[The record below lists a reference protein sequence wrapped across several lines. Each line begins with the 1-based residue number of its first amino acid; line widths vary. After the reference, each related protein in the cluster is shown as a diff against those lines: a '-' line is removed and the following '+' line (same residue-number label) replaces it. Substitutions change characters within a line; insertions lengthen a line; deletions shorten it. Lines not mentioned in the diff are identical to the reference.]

1 MNIRPRSRHA
11 GFTLI
16 ELLVVIAIIA
26 ILIALLLPAVQ
37 QAREAARRSSC
48 RNNMKQLGLALHNY
62 HDTFKIFPFGWDT
75 RGSLWSAHILP
86 YMDQANVYNTLIW
99 QESGPGNW
107 DLDTSPNEKACE
119 TIIPTFICPSLP
131 IPLQHDFNDIDRR
144 VVCSY
149 RGNAG
154 SEASSDDQS
163 TSNSIMPG
171 SKSLETMYLNGIF
184 SACSKTTISDII
196 DGTSN
201 TILLGESQT
210 DPDFGKDGQGMDHW
224 YIGSPQADPCACN
237 GGNGGTEFTEAVGTT
252 ILGMNLRNTN
262 PAANGSL
269 MEITF
274 GSWHE
279 GGAFFTL
286 GDGSVRFIS
295 ENLDLRLYQAIST
308 KQGSEPVGEF

>member
-1 MNIRPRSRHA
+1 MSLPHVRNRTA

-26 ILIALLLPAVQ
+26 VLIALLLPAVQ
-37 QAREAARRSSC
+37 QAREAARRSAC

-62 HDTFKIFPFGWDT
+62 HDNFKTFPFGWDT
-75 RGSLWSAHILP
+75 RGSLWSTHILP
-86 YMDQANVYNTLIW
+86 YMDQANIYNTLVF

-107 DLDTSPNEKACE
+107 DADGANENACE
-119 TIIPTFICPSLP
+119 TPIAIFQCPSLP
-131 IPLQHDFNDIDRR
+131 IPLQADYNGIDKRA
-144 VVCSY
+144 VSSY

-171 SKSLETMYLNGIF
+171 TKSLETLNLNGIF
-184 SACSKTTISDII
+184 SACSRTNIAHIT
-196 DGTSN
+196 DGTSS
-201 TILLGESQT
+201 TFLLGESQT
-210 DPDFGKDGQGMDHW
+210 DPDFGKDGQGMDFWHT
-224 YIGSPQADPCACN
+224 GSPQADPCACN
-237 GGNGGTEFTEAVGTT
+237 GGTGGTEFTEAVGTT

-279 GGAFFTL
+279 GGSFFTFS
-286 GDGSVRFIS
+286 DGSVHFLS
-295 ENLDLRLYQAIST
+295 ENIDQNLYKALST
-308 KQGSEPVGEF
+308 KQSGDLVGAF